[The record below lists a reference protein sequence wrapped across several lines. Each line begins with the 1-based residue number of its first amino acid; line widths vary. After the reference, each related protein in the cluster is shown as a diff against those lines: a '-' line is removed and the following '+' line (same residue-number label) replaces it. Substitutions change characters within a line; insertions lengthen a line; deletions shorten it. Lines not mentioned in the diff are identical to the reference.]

1 VQETDAEVVA
11 LTNPKKLNSLQKR
24 LDEPTNPA
32 DSTRSSHHIGGRV
45 ASTRSSTS
53 YNHNSNSSNNYN
65 NSSSGANSQHGG
77 GQHRG
82 GVKYAGSSNRGKSNT
97 SAYTAVTNS
106 NNSTTAVSFAQEV
119 ESYALRWFR
128 AGQEFFYRFVL
139 ALDSYAFGEH
149 LKRALAAEVRA
160 RAAEI
165 AALASEISAEKAS
178 SGTGSAAEVFPGA
191 ALTACLARAKVAAK
205 FLGLLTFGHHWST
218 AAGSAGTSSSEYDL
232 ELEQAGS
239 HWQQN
244 VQQCVPAL
252 PLQECL
258 LSAWQQRCLTGVLP
272 WVADHVRMM
281 HYWTKH
287 NSSSS
292 SSSSSGGAATA
303 ALPQYYRVLLGT
315 LLRVHAAQTLQPLRG
330 TDVSAT
336 SASALM
342 IACELEDLFEDLG
355 IAVQSAAAQ
364 ELTAAAPPL
373 PLRTA
378 DTASTTATDASA
390 ATAAALDDAL
400 VLGRRL
406 VQNCCPYIE
415 ELISIMERAQARHP
429 LHSSRPLRTIK
440 PLVLS
445 PRAAAGANSSSSSN
459 SSSSGTAATAVTSA
473 AGGDAPHHQRLQALA
488 AVRTALSDTFFH
500 SQLELRRVADTAVAL
515 AVSGACE
522 EAVAH
527 TVDSEVALLNN
538 YSSSCSST
546 SNSCSTTVLSTEAQE
561 HAVAAAVARGSA
573 AAADRAAAH
582 CVARVGT
589 AVTALAPPKLQSR
602 VVEVAATLAT
612 RHAVKVARAR
622 AAQQAA
628 VLVAQRVREKLAT
641 SAAKAVREHERA
653 AAAAAAAAAG
663 AECTDSEDVG
673 SVYDDS
679 TLPSVS
685 TTAGSTLFDSSSK
698 AHSDRVHDASAATS
712 VKQEPTVTLV
722 AQALAACYSI
732 QRADVKAAVSELR
745 GSHSVQAAVK
755 LLLCLTADD
764 CTLVQ
769 GGPSPL
775 DGIAVLLQRLLSDSS
790 SEQQLMLKEHL
801 KPWISAQ
808 LLQRSSAVQS
818 QGRSALLNTLTSLGL
833 CEKRMTDSERT
844 TAAVQLIQ

>member
-45 ASTRSSTS
+45 TSARSSS
-53 YNHNSNSSNNYN
+53 NSCNHNSSNNSS
-65 NSSSGANSQHGG
+65 SSSGANSQHSG

-82 GVKYAGSSNRGKSNT
+82 GVKHAGGSARGRNNT
-97 SAYTAVTNS
+97 TAYTAAS
-106 NNSTTAVSFAQEV
+106 SSGASATAVSFAQEA

-160 RAAEI
+160 RAAEVS
-165 AALASEISAEKAS
+165 ALAAELSANRAS
-178 SGTGSAAEVFPGA
+178 SGTGSTASAAELFPGA

-218 AAGSAGTSSSEYDL
+218 AAGSAGASSTEYEL
-232 ELEQAGS
+232 EVEQAGS
-239 HWQQN
+239 HWQQT

-272 WVADHVRMM
+272 WIADHLRMM

-287 NSSSS
+287 NSSSNS
-292 SSSSSGGAATA
+292 SSSSSGASATA

-315 LLRVHAAQTLQPLRG
+315 LLRVHAAQTLQSPRG
-330 TDVSAT
+330 TDVSADVSAP

-355 IAVQSAAAQ
+355 IAVQSAAAH
-364 ELTAAAPPL
+364 ELIVAAPPL
-373 PLRTA
+373 PLRSA
-378 DTASTTATDASA
+378 DTAGATAA
-390 ATAAALDDAL
+390 AAALDDAL

-445 PRAAAGANSSSSSN
+445 PRAAAGASS
-459 SSSSGTAATAVTSA
+459 SSSSGTAATAAAVVTA
-473 AGGDAPHHQRLQALA
+473 GDAPHHQRLQALA

-527 TVDSEVALLNN
+527 TVDSELALL
-538 YSSSCSST
+538 SSSDSSSSSSDSST
-546 SNSCSTTVLSTEAQE
+546 AVLLSFEAQE
-561 HAVAAAVARGSA
+561 RAVAAAVARGSA

-589 AVTALAPPKLQSR
+589 AVTALAPPKLQPR

-628 VLVAQRVREKLAT
+628 VLVAHRVREKLVT
-641 SAAKAVREHERA
+641 TAARAVRERDRA
-653 AAAAAAAAAG
+653 AAAAAAAAPG

-673 SVYDDS
+673 SVCDDS
-679 TLPSVS
+679 TLPSISS
-685 TTAGSTLFDSSSK
+685 TTTNSDSANDATAAST
-698 AHSDRVHDASAATS
+698 AAAAASG

-732 QRADVKAAVSELR
+732 QRADVKAAVAELR
-745 GSHSVQAAVK
+745 GSHTVQAAVK
-755 LLLCLTADD
+755 LLLCLTVVD
-764 CTLVQ
+764 CSVVQ

-775 DGIAVLLQRLLSDSS
+775 DELAVLLQRLLSGSS
-790 SEQQLMLKEHL
+790 CNSEQHLLLKEQL
-801 KPWISAQ
+801 KPWIGVQ
-808 LLQRSSAVQS
+808 LLQHSSTAHAH
-818 QGRSALLNTLTSLGL
+818 GCGLLLSTLTSLGL
-833 CEKRMTDSERT
+833 CEKRVSNSLSRAT
-844 TAAVQLIQ
+844 TL

>member
-45 ASTRSSTS
+45 TSARSSS
-53 YNHNSNSSNNYN
+53 NSCNHNSSNNSS
-65 NSSSGANSQHGG
+65 SSSGANSQHSG

-82 GVKYAGSSNRGKSNT
+82 GVKHAGGSARGRNNT
-97 SAYTAVTNS
+97 TAYTAAS
-106 NNSTTAVSFAQEV
+106 SSGASATAVSFAQEA

-160 RAAEI
+160 RAAEVS
-165 AALASEISAEKAS
+165 ALAAELSANRAS
-178 SGTGSAAEVFPGA
+178 SGTCSTASAAELFPGA

-218 AAGSAGTSSSEYDL
+218 AAGSAGASSTEYEL
-232 ELEQAGS
+232 EVEQAGS
-239 HWQQN
+239 HWQQT

-272 WVADHVRMM
+272 WIADHLRMM

-287 NSSSS
+287 NSSSNS
-292 SSSSSGGAATA
+292 SSSSSGASATA

-315 LLRVHAAQTLQPLRG
+315 LLRVHAAQTLQSPRG
-330 TDVSAT
+330 TDVSADVSAP

-355 IAVQSAAAQ
+355 IAVQSAAAH
-364 ELTAAAPPL
+364 ELIVAAPPL
-373 PLRTA
+373 PLRSA
-378 DTASTTATDASA
+378 DTAGATAA
-390 ATAAALDDAL
+390 AAALDDAL

-445 PRAAAGANSSSSSN
+445 PRAAAGASSSSTAVAATAAV
-459 SSSSGTAATAVTSA
+459 TAATA
-473 AGGDAPHHQRLQALA
+473 GDAPHHQRLQALA

-527 TVDSEVALLNN
+527 TVDSELALL
-538 YSSSCSST
+538 SSSNSSSSDSST
-546 SNSCSTTVLSTEAQE
+546 AVLLSTEAQE
-561 HAVAAAVARGSA
+561 RAVAAAVARGSA

-589 AVTALAPPKLQSR
+589 AVTALAPPKLQPR

-628 VLVAQRVREKLAT
+628 VLVAHRVREKLVT
-641 SAAKAVREHERA
+641 TAARAVRERDR
-653 AAAAAAAAAG
+653 AAAAAAAAG

-673 SVYDDS
+673 SVCDDS
-679 TLPSVS
+679 TLPGISSFAANSDSVNDA
-685 TTAGSTLFDSSSK
+685 TA
-698 AHSDRVHDASAATS
+698 ASATAAAATG
-712 VKQEPTVTLV
+712 VMQEPTVTLV

-745 GSHSVQAAVK
+745 GSHTVQAAVK
-755 LLLCLTADD
+755 LLLCLTVDD
-764 CTLVQ
+764 CSLVQ

-775 DGIAVLLQRLLSDSS
+775 DELAVLLQRLLSDSTCN
-790 SEQQLMLKEHL
+790 SEQQLMLKEQL
-801 KPWISAQ
+801 KPWIGAQ
-808 LLQRSSAVQS
+808 LLQQYSSAAHA
-818 QGRSALLNTLTSLGL
+818 QGCSMLLSTLTSLGL
-833 CEKRMTDSERT
+833 CEKRVSNSMSRAT
-844 TAAVQLIQ
+844 TL